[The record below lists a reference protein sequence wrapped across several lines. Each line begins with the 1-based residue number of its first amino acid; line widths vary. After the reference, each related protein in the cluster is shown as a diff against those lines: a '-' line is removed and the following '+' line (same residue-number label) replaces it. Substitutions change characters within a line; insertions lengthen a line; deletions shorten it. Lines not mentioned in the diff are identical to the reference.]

1 MANELVGGTLLLTAS
16 GTADGNGEKLVAWN
30 PSGNPCTDLF
40 AQVVEKNPQGVAVG
54 SSRLIR
60 FRLFP

>member
-1 MANELVGGTLLLTAS
+1 MANELVGGTLLLTDS
-16 GTADGNGEKLVAWN
+16 
-30 PSGNPCTDLF
+30 PCTDLF